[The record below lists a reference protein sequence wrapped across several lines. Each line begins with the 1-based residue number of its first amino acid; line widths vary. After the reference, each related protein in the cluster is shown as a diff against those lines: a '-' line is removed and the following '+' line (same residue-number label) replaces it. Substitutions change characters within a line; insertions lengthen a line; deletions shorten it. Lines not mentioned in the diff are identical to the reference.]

1 MTLIKHLLNKNKR
14 EINLVDKKLKLIV
27 FIIFNNMNTMEMNTL
42 RERVNWAMNPYKNGI
57 VFSRAM
63 LVPEDDLS
71 ANELRLKANQ
81 EEKRWGNKMIGQE
94 SNGNWTTLLGENLVR
109 DILAKKGLNPRKP
122 AKKSHYQPDW
132 ETDHYIWEVKTRNW
146 TTSGTAGE
154 KVFGVPYKYSD
165 VPILYGKQLRI
176 VCVAYQEHEL
186 TYGNTKIFAEENKIS
201 YYKQK
206 MLDLWKEMGI
216 EFVKFSDLVKGVD
229 LD

>member
-1 MTLIKHLLNKNKR
+1 
-14 EINLVDKKLKLIV
+14 
-27 FIIFNNMNTMEMNTL
+27 MNTMEMNTL
-42 RERVNWAMNPYKNGI
+42 RERVNWAINPFKNGI
-57 VFSRAM
+57 TFPRAM

-71 ANELRLKANQ
+71 ANELRLKASQ
-81 EEKRWGNKMIGQE
+81 DEKRWGNKMIGQE
-94 SNGNWTTLLGENLVR
+94 TNGNWTTLLGENLVR

-122 AKKSHYQPDW
+122 VKKSHYQPDW
-132 ETDHYIWEVKTRNW
+132 ETDNYIWEVKTRNW
-146 TTSGTAGE
+146 TTTGTAGE

-201 YYKQK
+201 YYKQQ

-216 EFVKFSDLVKGVD
+216 QFVKFSDLVKDVD